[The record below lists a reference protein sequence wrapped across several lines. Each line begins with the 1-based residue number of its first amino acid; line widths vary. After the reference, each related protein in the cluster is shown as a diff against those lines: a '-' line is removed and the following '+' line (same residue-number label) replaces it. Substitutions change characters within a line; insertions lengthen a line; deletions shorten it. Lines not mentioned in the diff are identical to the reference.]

1 MTVNEVIKR
10 IIPVLEGIKVPITEI
25 PTIGIP
31 VSGAINDLKQCVAFM
46 DRVEQEDRE
55 KAEQEAARAAA
66 EQEETEP
73 EETEEARNEENDL
86 FGEKAGGEN
95 DERTDV

>member
-1 MTVNEVIKR
+1 MTVNEVIKH
-10 IIPVLEGIKVPITEI
+10 IIPVLEGIKVPMTEVEA
-25 PTIGIP
+25 IGIP
-31 VSGAINDLKQCVAFM
+31 VSNVIRDLKQCVAFM
-46 DRVEQEDRE
+46 DSVEQEARE

-66 EQEETEP
+66 EQ

>member
-10 IIPVLEGIKVPITEI
+10 IIPVLEGIKVPMTEI

-46 DRVEQEDRE
+46 DRVEQEARE
-55 KAEQEAARAAA
+55 KAEQEEREKAEQAAA
-66 EQEETEP
+66 ENAAP
-73 EETEEARNEENDL
+73 EETVTPENTASQ
-86 FGEKAGGEN
+86 ENQEGGDQE
-95 DERTDV
+95 

>member
-1 MTVNEVIKR
+1 MTVNEVLKR
-10 IIPVLEGIKVPITEI
+10 VIPVLEGIKVPMTEI

-46 DRVEQEDRE
+46 DRVEQEVRE

-73 EETEEARNEENDL
+73 EEA
-86 FGEKAGGEN
+86 EKAGEDD
-95 DERTDV
+95 DERPDV